1 MKKIIALLLAVLML
15 ATVFVGCSQANDAD
29 DTKKDASGAEN
40 ASQKEVPFETAT
52 KGVLTVGT
60 SPDFAPYEFYIVS
73 DDGSMEMV
81 GFDVALAGAIA
92 EYYGLELK
100 MQALSFDALLLELQT
115 GTIDLAIAGLSPDPK
130 RMETTDFS
138 NVYYDGTQSFVI
150 LGENADKYQS
160 FADFAGLTVEAQTG
174 SIQYALAEENTPDAK
189 ITGIKAVTTI
199 VSDLRE
205 GKCEGAF
212 IETAVAENYIKSYPE
227 LQIAWDV
234 DYDAEGSC
242 VGVKKGNQEMLDA
255 VNEVIAKVLE
265 DGSMDRFIA
274 EANEL
279 ALSDNAQEIS
289 AE

>member
-29 DTKKDASGAEN
+29 DTKKDASTAED

-234 DYDAEGSC
+234 DYDAEGSSI
-242 VGVKKGNQEMLDA
+242 GVKKGNQEMLDA

-289 AE
+289 AK